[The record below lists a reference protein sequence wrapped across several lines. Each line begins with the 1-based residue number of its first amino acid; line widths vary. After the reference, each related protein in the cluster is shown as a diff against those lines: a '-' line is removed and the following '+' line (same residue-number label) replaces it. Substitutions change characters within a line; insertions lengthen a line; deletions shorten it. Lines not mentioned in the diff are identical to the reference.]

1 MGGKLMTQ
9 KELIEVIQQHFP
21 DQGES
26 MIRSSLNRAINDF
39 TAKTTITDAVATDTI
54 AKDKR
59 MYDLDPGMLT
69 IKRVEID
76 SVKIPRLIIPPIK
89 GDLD

>member
-1 MGGKLMTQ
+1 MTQ

-21 DQGES
+21 DKGES
-26 MIRSSLNRAINDF
+26 IVRSSLNRALNDF
-39 TAKTTITDAVATDTI
+39 TARTQITDAVATDTLAI
-54 AKDKR
+54 DKR

-76 SVKIPRLIIPPIK
+76 SVKIPRLVTPPVK

>member
-1 MGGKLMTQ
+1 MTQ
-9 KELIEVIQQHFP
+9 KELIEIIQQHFP

-26 MIRSSLNRAINDF
+26 IIRSSLNRALNDF
-39 TAKTTITDAVATDTI
+39 TAKTSITDAVATDTI
-54 AKDKR
+54 VKDKR

-76 SVKIPRLIIPPIK
+76 SVQIPRLVTPPVK

>member
-1 MGGKLMTQ
+1 MTQ

-26 MIRSSLNRAINDF
+26 IIRSALNRAINDF

-54 AKDKR
+54 VKDKR

-76 SVKIPRLIIPPIK
+76 SVQIPRLVTPPEK
-89 GDLD
+89 GDLE